1 MKAAFFDLDG
11 TLTEHRVWSGLLDYF
26 KVNRIRLF
34 RHYLFTFLHYG
45 LYLLYKL
52 GLVSQVNFRSI
63 WAKNLS
69 WHFAGFS
76 LEKTAE
82 IWDWV
87 IEHRM
92 KGQWRTDILAMLQQH
107 KSDGD
112 VIFLVSGGPEGL
124 LEKITA
130 EVGGHYAVGTRHEI
144 VNGVYTGRSD
154 GLACQGENK
163 PILVKEK
170 VNQLG
175 LEINFQESFA
185 YADSLSDLQLLS
197 LVGKPHAV
205 YPDDGLR
212 AIALEKAWK
221 IIEA

>member
-26 KVNRIRLF
+26 KVNRVRLF

-45 LYLLYKL
+45 LYLLHKL

-69 WHFAGFS
+69 WHFAGYS
-76 LEKTAE
+76 LEKVGE

-92 KGQWRTDILAMLQQH
+92 KGQWRTEILAILQQH

-130 EVGGHYAVGTRHEI
+130 EVGGDHAVGTRHQI
-144 VNGVYTGRSD
+144 VNGEYTGRSE

-163 PILVKEK
+163 PLLVKEK

-175 LEINFQESFA
+175 LQIDFQESFA
-185 YADSLSDLQLLS
+185 YADSLSDLQLLT
-197 LVGKPHAV
+197 LVGNPYAV
-205 YPDDGLR
+205 YPDERLR
-212 AIALEKAWK
+212 AVALEKGWK

>member
-26 KVNRIRLF
+26 KVNRIRLL
-34 RHYLFTFLHYG
+34 RHYLFTYLHYG

-69 WHFAGFS
+69 WHFAGYS
-76 LEKTAE
+76 TERTTE

-92 KGQWRTDILAMLQQH
+92 KDQWRTDILALLNNH
-107 KSDGD
+107 KSAGD
-112 VIFLVSGGPEGL
+112 VVFLVSGGPEGL
-124 LEKITA
+124 LERITT
-130 EVGGHYAVGTRHEI
+130 ELGGDYAVGTRHQI
-144 VNGVYTGRSD
+144 VDGKYTGRSE

-163 PILVKEK
+163 PTLVKDK
-170 VNQLG
+170 VKQLG
-175 LEINFQESFA
+175 LDINYEESFA

-197 LVGKPHAV
+197 LVGNPYAV
-205 YPDDGLR
+205 YPDEKLR
-212 AIALEKAWK
+212 VVALENGWQ
-221 IIEA
+221 IIED

>member
-112 VIFLVSGGPEGL
+112 VPVANRYSRDAPAAQI
-124 LEKITA
+124 
-130 EVGGHYAVGTRHEI
+130 
-144 VNGVYTGRSD
+144 
-154 GLACQGENK
+154 
-163 PILVKEK
+163 
-170 VNQLG
+170 
-175 LEINFQESFA
+175 
-185 YADSLSDLQLLS
+185 
-197 LVGKPHAV
+197 
-205 YPDDGLR
+205 
-212 AIALEKAWK
+212 
-221 IIEA
+221 